1 MIGWLLRIVLVAA
14 GAVAALFVARDA
26 ENFGV
31 VQGMVAVALIAAA
44 VVGAALIR
52 RK

>member
-1 MIGWLLRIVLVAA
+1 MIGWLVRLLLVAA

-26 ENFGV
+26 ENFTV
-31 VQGMVAVALIAAA
+31 VQGMVAVALFAAA
-44 VVGAALIR
+44 VLALALFR

>member
-1 MIGWLLRIVLVAA
+1 MIGWAIRLVLVAA
-14 GAVAALFVARDA
+14 GAIAALLVARDA
-26 ENFGV
+26 ENFTV

-44 VVGAALIR
+44 VLALALFR

>member
-1 MIGWLLRIVLVAA
+1 MFGWLVRIVLVAA

-26 ENFGV
+26 ENFSV
-31 VQGMVAVALIAAA
+31 VQGMVAVALIAAI
-44 VVGAALIR
+44 VLLVALTR